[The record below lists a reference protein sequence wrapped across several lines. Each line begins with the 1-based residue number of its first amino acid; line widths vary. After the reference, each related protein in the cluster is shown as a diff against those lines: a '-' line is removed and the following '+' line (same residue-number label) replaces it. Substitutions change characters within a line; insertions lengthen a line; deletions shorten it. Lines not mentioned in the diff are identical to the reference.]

1 MGFPAAAVT
10 AERAVSAP
18 FRPAPHFFPVPD
30 NRGAPGAVY
39 RDMEIST
46 PRTDPGP
53 DPENDTA
60 NEPSWSPP
68 AWLRV
73 PAMALAMA
81 ALMTG
86 LGYAVYRWAATG
98 LPMEPLPGSPWP
110 YLGAWAVLT
119 FLAGLLL
126 QWATSGIE
134 YDSRWSLIGVPAFAG
149 IRLSLAY
156 RPDPALLYAYGLAAL
171 AVAAAGIAL
180 WRRRRTASGQR

>member
-1 MGFPAAAVT
+1 METSTPLTGPDRDR
-10 AERAVSAP
+10 EP
-18 FRPAPHFFPVPD
+18 GNDPEPAP
-30 NRGAPGAVY
+30 
-39 RDMEIST
+39 
-46 PRTDPGP
+46 
-53 DPENDTA
+53 
-60 NEPSWSPP
+60 EPSWSAP

-73 PAMALAMA
+73 PALALAMTA
-81 ALMTG
+81 VMTG

-134 YDSRWSLIGVPAFAG
+134 YDGRWTLIGIPLFAG

-180 WRRRRTASGQR
+180 WRLRRTAAGRR